1 MRPTLAL
8 GAIVFV
14 AACGGGS
21 NASQANA
28 SSGSGAAAAGPVDAC
43 ALLKEEEVSQIVGNA
58 VGKGEHFAGSEVCK
72 WNAEAPNTTVLLTVR
87 PAGSIRERAL
97 CPDLGKSGE
106 GQRLDG
112 IADVAIWKFS
122 NTIGLFNS
130 GDLEACGKKGYVSLS
145 LNGRQDEAKLKE
157 ATTAIARKVLQKL

>member
-1 MRPTLAL
+1 MRLTLGVILVVA
-8 GAIVFV
+8 A

-28 SSGSGAAAAGPVDAC
+28 STGASAAAAGPLDAC
-43 ALLKEEEVSQIVGNA
+43 TLLNEDEVSQIVGNA
-58 VGKGEHFAGSEVCK
+58 VAKGEHFAGSEVCK

-130 GDLEACGKKGYVSLS
+130 GDLEACGKKGYLSLS
-145 LNGRQDEAKLKE
+145 LNGRQDETKLKD
-157 ATTAIARKVLQKL
+157 ATAAIARKVLQRL